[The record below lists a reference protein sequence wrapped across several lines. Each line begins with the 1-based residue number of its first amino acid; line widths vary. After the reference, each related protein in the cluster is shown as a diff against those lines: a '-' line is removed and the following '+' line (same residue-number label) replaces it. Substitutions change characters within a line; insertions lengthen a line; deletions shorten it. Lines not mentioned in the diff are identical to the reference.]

1 MYAFFQNAPERYIT
15 GTPDNDKQGNLNN
28 LYENET
34 EQSPQTL
41 SEPLP
46 VKDIEPLQTQNTPAI
61 PNDPASTQT
70 LQTLPPIDDEIQN
83 HLTINKETD
92 TSVFLLSNKPH
103 FE

>member
-1 MYAFFQNAPERYIT
+1 MYAFFQNAPERYII

-46 VKDIEPLQTQNTPAI
+46 VNDIEPLQTRNTPAI
-61 PNDPASTQT
+61 PNDPESTQT
-70 LQTLPPIDDEIQN
+70 LQTLPP
-83 HLTINKETD
+83 HR
-92 TSVFLLSNKPH
+92 
-103 FE
+103 